1 MRNISL
7 LHCFADDAHQPLTN
21 SFLRHIQR
29 PFAPPTLVC
38 SHNDANLSLQK
49 GTVEMAFLYYATK
62 RIRCTS
68 THTYVFL
75 HLPKPKFPQLHSHW
89 RSWDVFCKNSTV
101 IRSPLL
107 SKNPFRHFVI
117 FRPWAWNDRNQGTEC
132 YKFCYLHTVLT
143 NIL

>member
-7 LHCFADDAHQPLTN
+7 MHCFADDAHQPLTN

-29 PFAPPTLVC
+29 PFAPPTLV
-38 SHNDANLSLQK
+38 SHHDANLSLQK

-75 HLPKPKFPQLHSHW
+75 HLPKPKFPQLHAHW
-89 RSWDVFCKNSTV
+89 RSWDVFCIKLHSNQISSTFKEP
-101 IRSPLL
+101 IST
-107 SKNPFRHFVI
+107 FRYI
-117 FRPWAWNDRNQGTEC
+117 QTLGMERRNQGTEC